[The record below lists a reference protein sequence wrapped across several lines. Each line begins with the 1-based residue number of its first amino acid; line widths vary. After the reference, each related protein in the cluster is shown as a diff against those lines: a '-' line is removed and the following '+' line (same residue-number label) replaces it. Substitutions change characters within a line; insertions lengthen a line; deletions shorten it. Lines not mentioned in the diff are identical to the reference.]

1 MILDLSKVEISD
13 KPSVE
18 ESYGESTKKDVN
30 VLEAKDGAHD
40 TSVTRVNDF
49 VQQVYSLFV
58 FMLEFFI
65 LSASLKL
72 TISITYFQ
80 GKRPYE
86 IHFIVC
92 QY

>member
-1 MILDLSKVEISD
+1 MILDLARVEISD

-18 ESYGESTKKDVN
+18 ESYSESTKKDVN
-30 VLEAKDGAHD
+30 VLEAKDGSHD

-65 LSASLKL
+65 
-72 TISITYFQ
+72 SITFI
-80 GKRPYE
+80 KRLIKINNINYV
-86 IHFIVC
+86 FSR
-92 QY
+92 

>member
-1 MILDLSKVEISD
+1 MILDLARVEISD

-18 ESYGESTKKDVN
+18 ESYSESTKKDVN
-30 VLEAKDGAHD
+30 VLEAKDGSHD

-65 LSASLKL
+65 KCLIK
-72 TISITYFQ
+72 INNIN
-80 GKRPYE
+80 
-86 IHFIVC
+86 
-92 QY
+92 

>member
-1 MILDLSKVEISD
+1 MILDLARVEISD

-18 ESYGESTKKDVN
+18 ESYSESTKKDVN
-30 VLEAKDGAHD
+30 VLEAKDGSHD

-65 LSASLKL
+65 KCLIKINNINYVFP
-72 TISITYFQ
+72 T
-80 GKRPYE
+80 
-86 IHFIVC
+86 
-92 QY
+92 